1 MARWPWQRRWP
12 TVPLTTNG
20 HAVTA
25 FSPVVEPST
34 SAPSTPE
41 PLTDNLTAAAL
52 TLGAVTGG
60 RRTLVPQYE
69 SWQRELWDYYDSMG
83 EFGYAVTW
91 RSNMISRV
99 RLRAAKRETGSDEP
113 TIVDD
118 GRAAEL
124 IADLNDHVNSESEM
138 LSTLATMLDI
148 PGEGWLI
155 GETLANRNRWQVR
168 SNDEIRR
175 APGGTSANGRPGYQI
190 IDETSSLGT
199 MEWRD
204 LAPENYVVR
213 IWRPHKRYRH
223 LAYSPAKA
231 ARGAMRELEL
241 VNRHIQAQYLSR
253 LASAGII
260 IFPDEITFPVSEEYQ
275 DEPDPFVREW
285 IETAKKAI
293 ETPGTAAAVVPI
305 PIRVPGEYID
315 RIKHVDFT
323 MKIDEK
329 IIEKRDSARRNLA
342 AMINVPTELLFDAG
356 SLNHWGLW
364 QLEESAIKIHISPD
378 VEIMTNGLT
387 NGYLHP
393 MLRAEGVDDWE
404 EWCVWYDASEII
416 ARPDRS
422 ANVLKLYDRFE
433 VTGKAL
439 RREVGLTEDDAP
451 TDNELET
458 LVLKKLA
465 TNPQIGFLALHELT
479 GMSVPDMT
487 MGQPDRDVVG
497 EHKTD
502 HGSRR
507 DLPDEADDASQPGD
521 PSSNASASDPGD
533 GANAGDPSTVGS
545 VGASPIA
552 ERIRH
557 RDAFALLQAGS
568 QHVME
573 FGIAGWKLKHP
584 LLCQEKL
591 FSCPFTYATREG
603 VSFHPGSRGDY
614 ECFLGATGDVRL
626 GRRIFPHDGELVSV
640 NGWNLNDEKAP
651 G

>member
-12 TVPLTTNG
+12 TEPLTTNG
-20 HAVTA
+20 HAVDA
-25 FSPVVEPST
+25 WPERVV
-34 SAPSTPE
+34 APPPPTVASNG
-41 PLTDNLTAAAL
+41 NLTAAAL
-52 TLGAVTGG
+52 SLSAVTSG
-60 RRTLVPQYE
+60 RRALVPQYE

-99 RLRAAKRETGSDEP
+99 RLRAAKRETGADEP
-113 TIVDD
+113 AIADS
-118 GRAAEL
+118 GRPAEL
-124 IADLNDHVNSESEM
+124 VADLNDHVNNQSEM
-138 LSTLATMLDI
+138 MATLSTMLDI

-155 GETLANRNRWQVR
+155 GETRSDHNRWQIR

-175 APGGTSANGRPGYQI
+175 SNSGAATQLRPGFQI
-190 IDETSSLGT
+190 IDESSSLGT

-204 LAPENYVVR
+204 LAPESYVVR
-213 IWRPHKRYRH
+213 IWRPHKRFRH

-260 IFPDEITFPVSEEYQ
+260 IFPDEITFPVSEEFQ

-285 IETAKKAI
+285 IETAKRAI

-342 AMINVPTELLFDAG
+342 TMINVPTELLFDAG

-364 QLEESAIKIHISPD
+364 QLEESAIKIFISPD
-378 VEIMTNGLT
+378 VEIMVNGLT

-393 MLRAEGVDDWE
+393 MLRAEGVEDWE
-404 EWCVWYDASEII
+404 DWCVWYDASEITT
-416 ARPDRS
+416 RPDKS
-422 ANVLKLYDRFE
+422 ANILKAYDRFE
-433 VTGKAL
+433 VTGKTL
-439 RREVGLTEDDAP
+439 RREIGLNEDDAP
-451 TDNELET
+451 TDTELET

-465 TNPQIGFLALHELT
+465 TNPQIGFLAIHELT
-479 GMSVPDMT
+479 GMKVPDMT
-487 MGQPDRDVVG
+487 MGQPGPDVVG

-502 HGSRR
+502 HT
-507 DLPDEADDASQPGD
+507 
-521 PSSNASASDPGD
+521 SSNNLPNDGGTGGGGGDSTGGGAGSPSTDRSAGDSTGDSSDPTRLAD
-533 GANAGDPSTVGS
+533 
-545 VGASPIA
+545 
-552 ERIRH
+552 RIKH
-557 RDAFALLQAGS
+557 RDAFALLQARS

-573 FGIAGWKLKHP
+573 FSVAGWKLKHP

-591 FSCPFTYATREG
+591 FSCPFTYATRDG
-603 VSFHPGSRGDY
+603 VTIHPGTHGDY
-614 ECFLGATGDVRL
+614 ECFLGTTGAVQL

-640 NGWNLNDEKAP
+640 NGWKHRE
-651 G
+651 